1 MNGRQINS
9 NPKSGNPTNA
19 DSARRFGALL
29 RRIQDITAKVSYSN
43 CQPWLKSKIR
53 LLR

>member
-29 RRIQDITAKVSYSN
+29 RRTHDIAVKGRYSN
-43 CQPWLKSKIR
+43 C
-53 LLR
+53 